1 MELVIGVL
9 ILVGIGILALS
20 QYKKN
25 KAKEINVVPYK
36 IESTSVEVVEVPK
49 SLNVLVT
56 DRLNLSGKPG
66 KMAKPKLT
74 TVVGGPDKNRKVKP
88 KPKAPVKQSRPKGSP
103 ETPVKKSTKPKVPK
117 KPQA

>member
-9 ILVGIGILALS
+9 ILVGICILALS

-88 KPKAPVKQSRPKGSP
+88 KANVKQAKPKKLSGA
-103 ETPVKKSTKPKVPK
+103 PVKKSTKPKAPK

>member
-9 ILVGIGILALS
+9 ILVGIGILVLF
-20 QYKKN
+20 QYNKN

-36 IESTSVEVVEVPK
+36 IESTPVEVIEAPK

-56 DRLNLSGKPG
+56 NEVIPTG

-88 KPKAPVKQSRPKGSP
+88 KANVRQAKPKKLSGAPVTKSAKPKA
-103 ETPVKKSTKPKVPK
+103 PK